1 MRILV
6 CWIFT
11 NFIGAKS
18 IAVSTVS
25 LDVDSI
31 SWAPIVSIG
40 GAGGAGGAMIRRIV
54 HTSHSWHFICA
65 ASIEFPAYV
74 QFEWLSFD
82 GMRMELM

>member
-6 CWIFT
+6 CWILT
-11 NFIGAKS
+11 NLIGAKS
-18 IAVSTVS
+18 ITVSTVVV
-25 LDVDSI
+25 DVNVDSI
-31 SWAPIVSIG
+31 LWAPIVSIG
-40 GAGGAGGAMIRRIV
+40 GAGGALIRRIV
-54 HTSHSWHFICA
+54 HTCHSWHFICA